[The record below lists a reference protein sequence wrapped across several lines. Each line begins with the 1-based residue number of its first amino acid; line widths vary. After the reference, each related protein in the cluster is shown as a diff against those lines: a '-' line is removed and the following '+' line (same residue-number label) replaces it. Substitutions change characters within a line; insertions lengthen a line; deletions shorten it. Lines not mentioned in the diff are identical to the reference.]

1 MSTLKQQHDTDAEST
16 EAGIASYL
24 QANPGFFERH
34 GRLLSTLRLPHDAG
48 GPAVSLVERQVLV
61 LRQKN
66 LKLERK
72 LKDLLDVARSNDAL
86 ASRIHTLATLL
97 LAAPDQAAVVRVL
110 EEQLRVSFNADQSV
124 LVVFDKASG
133 PDVNGRFLRVIDR
146 EDPAI
151 GSFGTFLKASAP
163 RCGQIRDAQRD
174 YLFGAGNVEIGSVA
188 LVPLGHRSEIGFL
201 AIGSRDSDHFHPG
214 MSIDFLA
221 RLGEL
226 VGCAL
231 RTRNLPKPALA
242 GPTDRQ
248 PDQAGTD
255 LSRP

>member
-1 MSTLKQQHDTDAEST
+1 MSTLKQQHIADTVVTEDSIAE
-16 EAGIASYL
+16 YL
-24 QANPGFFERH
+24 RDNPEFFERH
-34 GRLLSTLRLPHDAG
+34 STLLSNLRLPHDAG

-72 LKDLLDVARSNDAL
+72 LKDLVDVARSNDGLAARIHAL
-86 ASRIHTLATLL
+86 AMLM
-97 LAAPDQAAVVRVL
+97 LAAPDQAGVVQVL
-110 EEQLRVSFNADQSV
+110 EEQLRISFNADQSV
-124 LVVFDKASG
+124 LVVFEDPAG
-133 PDVNGRFLRVIDR
+133 GVAAGRFLRVVGR

-151 GSFGTFLKASAP
+151 ASFRTFLQSHAP

-188 LVPLGHRSEIGFL
+188 LVPLGHMSDLGFL

-226 VGCAL
+226 VSCAL
-231 RTRNLPKPALA
+231 RTR
-242 GPTDRQ
+242 
-248 PDQAGTD
+248 QAG
-255 LSRP
+255 

>member
-1 MSTLKQQHDTDAEST
+1 MSTLKQLYVADTGLTEDTIAE
-16 EAGIASYL
+16 YL
-24 QANPGFFERH
+24 QANPEFFERH
-34 GRLLSTLRLPHDAG
+34 SGLLNSLRLPHDAG
-48 GPAVSLVERQVLV
+48 GPSVSLVERQVLV

-86 ASRIHTLATLL
+86 ATRIHALAMRILAT
-97 LAAPDQAAVVRVL
+97 PDHAGAVQVL
-110 EEQLRVSFNADQSV
+110 EEQLRISFNADQSV
-124 LVVFDKASG
+124 LVVFEDPANGVPAS
-133 PDVNGRFLRVIDR
+133 RFLRVVGR

-151 GSFGTFLKASAP
+151 APFRTFLQSNAP
-163 RCGQIRDAQRD
+163 RCGQVRDAQRD

-188 LVPLGHRSEIGFL
+188 LVPLGDKSEVGFL

-226 VGCAL
+226 VSCAL
-231 RTRNLPKPALA
+231 RTRATA
-242 GPTDRQ
+242 
-248 PDQAGTD
+248 
-255 LSRP
+255 